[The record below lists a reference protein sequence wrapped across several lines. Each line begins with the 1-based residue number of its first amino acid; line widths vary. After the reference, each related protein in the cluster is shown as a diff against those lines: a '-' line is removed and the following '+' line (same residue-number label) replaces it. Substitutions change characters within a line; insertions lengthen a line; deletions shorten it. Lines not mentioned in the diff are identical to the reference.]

1 MKRGGENRKS
11 QPLCAPR
18 TIGSIGRGIGFN
30 LVTAISA
37 PYDEPNPG
45 RSGAA

>member
-1 MKRGGENRKS
+1 MKRGRENRKP
-11 QPLCAPR
+11 QPLCASR

-37 PYDEPNPG
+37 PYDEPNLG